1 MIKTWILSLFLG
13 TASIGSAFNQL
24 DPKYCYSY
32 GIEDAPIQ
40 VTEYFSLSCP
50 KCLELFKRDF
60 PQIKAD
66 YIDTGL
72 VRWTFHPDPT
82 DKLTLEA
89 MIYSAQLLDAQKRTL
104 LEGILTHLTP
114 QSFANGEYLL
124 SQGAAYFGL
133 IAVPPND
140 LEYLQ
145 TTEAFKAAYAFLKQ
159 DLPIKDVPTISINGT
174 IYDEMPTYAFLQAK
188 LEELMKESS

>member
-13 TASIGSAFNQL
+13 TALIGSTFDQL

-32 GIEDAPIQ
+32 GPEDAPIQ